1 MNCGLRVSMCLCI
14 LFLGLVSDSFGMDKA
29 LWGRNPFLTG
39 EEIASLRK
47 KKARPPSTVS
57 PKAPI
62 PQWKLKSIMISGSD
76 KTAIINDHIV
86 AVGDSLGDEKVL
98 EINRDGVVLGGKRG
112 KTVIKLKQPS
122 VSIRTIEKLR

>member
-1 MNCGLRVSMCLCI
+1 MNWGLSVSIGLCI
-14 LFLGLVSDSFGMDKA
+14 LFLSLARDSFGMNKG
-29 LWGRNPFLTG
+29 LWGRNPFLTR

-47 KKARPPSTVS
+47 KKAPPPS

-62 PQWKLKSIMISGSD
+62 PQWELKSVMISGPD
-76 KTAIINDHIV
+76 RVAIIDDHIV

-98 EINRDGVVLGGKRG
+98 AINRDAVVLGGKRG

-122 VSIRTIEKLR
+122 VSIGTEEKLR